1 MTADD
6 WLRTHELD
14 KFGPICSFL
23 PQDFVLRVRT
33 TFDQQKSIK
42 LSRPSFWIYSFAH
55 PHRQLSALRLRQ
67 LRQRRH
73 RTMEVFLFCWWN
85 ERDRRPLGMFKNW
98 AKKMAASIWCFRL
111 FVVCLCL
118 NYGMVF
124 LAPNGTD
131 LDDELQQE
139 FSIAHDDDDEVPPSA
154 SSHWAAMVKFL
165 GHHAAWA
172 AHGQTAQSTGIL
184 KWIYMVMIL
193 WWCFGGW
200 YSRRMIRMPSYL

>member
-23 PQDFVLRVRT
+23 TQDFVLRVRT

-124 LAPNGTD
+124 FGPQWNGPGWWAPAGVLHCPRWRRRGTPICQQPLGSD
-131 LDDELQQE
+131 GEIFGAPCSLSCPWTNCAKHRHSEVDIHGDD
-139 FSIAHDDDDEVPPSA
+139 I
-154 SSHWAAMVKFL
+154 
-165 GHHAAWA
+165 
-172 AHGQTAQSTGIL
+172 
-184 KWIYMVMIL
+184 VMML
-193 WWCFGGW
+193 WRVVF
-200 YSRRMIRMPSYL
+200 